1 VPANKGRKL
10 PPELLTPDEF
20 RRLLAA
26 CSATAPT
33 GLRNRAL
40 LVTLYRAGLRL
51 DEALALRPG
60 DVDFD
65 AGIILAG
72 GRTTG
77 QPREAGIDAAALA
90 IVGHWLDAR
99 AAPSGEVEYWSE
111 TFRRTRGPAADAM
124 RAFHQAAAESTPIRQ
139 WTDRKTARE
148 LARRWGRTGRE
159 ATQIRSY
166 MLEGKEVWARAFA
179 QWVHLRSGATGDVG
193 ARGLAMQWP
202 AEEFAEKIAPAIDRI
217 MEVNGWRT
225 P

>member
-1 VPANKGRKL
+1 LVVPANKGRKL
-10 PPELLTPDEF
+10 PPELLTPEEF

-65 AGIILAG
+65 AGVILAG

-99 AAPSGEVEYWSE
+99 AGLGLGPASPLLCTLSGGPIHPAYVRQLLPRLAEKAGIGKRVHAQGLRYTHAAELAAEGHPAELIQAQLGHESLASTDRYL
-111 TFRRTRGPAADAM
+111 RRTSSKERIGALQ
-124 RAFHQAAAESTPIRQ
+124 R
-139 WTDRKTARE
+139 RE
-148 LARRWGRTGRE
+148 WN
-159 ATQIRSY
+159 
-166 MLEGKEVWARAFA
+166 
-179 QWVHLRSGATGDVG
+179 
-193 ARGLAMQWP
+193 P
-202 AEEFAEKIAPAIDRI
+202 
-217 MEVNGWRT
+217 
-225 P
+225 